1 MNYNPKEE
9 LLVLLAIQELGEASI
24 NEIDD
29 YIQNHW
35 EELTDTEPCVIAK
48 EQLLRYVRRWNKRKA
63 ISGNVVNGE
72 LVYSLADIPWFP
84 KNQIIRCLKASNHL
98 DAQQLMDVYETKLKE
113 KKSIRQP
120 QSVYR
125 DYRQFELTF
134 ETLDCIAGGI
144 PNGERKLQFPK
155 HGNGKPYIP
164 MNWFKGW
171 MRQNSGLANV
181 PQAVFI
187 YKTGFS
193 TGEFLEEPKLY
204 RKLVKVKTGLT
215 EYEYIQNG
223 ETFKVQMNYP
233 MHGTAI
239 KKAKQLEQLFKM
251 LEVAPI
257 RGLGAYPAHFGG
269 RVKLVE
275 IKEIS

>member
-1 MNYNPKEE
+1 MKYNPKEE
-9 LLVLLAIQELGEASI
+9 LLVLLAIQDLGEASI
-24 NEIDD
+24 TEIQD
-29 YIQNHW
+29 YIQHHW
-35 EELTDTEPCVIAK
+35 KELTDTEPPEISK
-48 EQLLRYVRRWNKRKA
+48 EKLLRYVRRWNKRKA
-63 ISGNVVNGE
+63 ISSNVVNGQ
-72 LVYSLADIPWFP
+72 LVYSLADIPWYP
-84 KNQIIRCLKASNHL
+84 KNQIIRCLKASSAVE
-98 DAQQLMDVYETKLKE
+98 AQQFMDVYEEKLKE

-125 DYRQFELTF
+125 DYKQFELTF

-155 HGNGKPYIP
+155 HSDGSPYIP
-164 MNWFKGW
+164 INWFKGW

-193 TGEFLEEPKLY
+193 TGEFTETPKLY
-204 RKLVKVKTGLT
+204 KKLVKVKTGLT
-215 EYEYIQNG
+215 EYEYIKNG
-223 ETFKVQMNYP
+223 ETFTVKMNYP

-239 KKAKQLEQLFKM
+239 KKTEQLEQMFKM

-275 IKEIS
+275 MKET